1 VDSLPLQINVAKL
14 VTSVPTS
21 FKREEYLKQLS
32 PQVVDLIKFGVDVKD
47 VLLLQTCV
55 LLVTRIAHLCSEVCE
70 SCLILPL
77 VSALLKIDQ
86 MSTAKGGTVTG
97 SADEEELTAAVS
109 ALHTLVTL
117 CPLQPPLVAS
127 LQHSGACRAAMA
139 LTLFLLA
146 ERRDHKMLVML
157 KEICFVIF
165 KHPTSIRELAV
176 QLHHVILHPTRN
188 RFVLSP
194 EGLLSIEY
202 SSTVSMNRQ
211 SGHAAAD
218 LARQLGV
225 IAEGSGGRDNPP
237 AVIFSPPHLLAAI
250 KSQIPSDIPGGR
262 TLGATSLRHKEE
274 EDEDEVA
281 EAEVGRGVKDIL
293 SMAAYAASSME
304 RATAAR
310 SDSDSIRGR
319 ESVLQNLLNVPALW
333 GEGED
338 ARGDDDFREGETQQS
353 ISEARSAHVMLE
365 VSVRAKAAAELL
377 LLEQQT
383 SHGQGNGEEQ
393 ESGDINSTSK
403 ALPSLRSAA
412 AEGRDEEEGEG
423 EGEEQKACVAAE
435 LFIHCL
441 QMFLEPSVTIGTSSR
456 FSAGVQADRTL
467 SSARDP
473 TSSQLAGDGNGYGD
487 DLVKGLSGLVLVI
500 LQAHIS
506 LDTLLQGG
514 ETLDLRSWNLDL

>member
-21 FKREEYLKQLS
+21 FKRAEYLKQLS
-32 PQVVDLIKFGVDVKD
+32 PQIVDLIKFSVDVKD

-55 LLVTRIAHLCSEVCE
+55 LVVTRIAHLCSEVCD

-86 MSTAKGGTVTG
+86 MSTAKGGTVT
-97 SADEEELTAAVS
+97 DEEELTAAVS

-127 LQHSGACRAAMA
+127 LQRSGACRAAMA

-165 KHPTSIRELAV
+165 KHPTGICELAV

-202 SSTVSMNRQ
+202 SSTLSMNPQ

-218 LARQLGV
+218 LARQLG
-225 IAEGSGGRDNPP
+225 ISAEGPGGRDNSP
-237 AVIFSPPHLLAAI
+237 AVISSPPHLLAAI
-250 KSQIPSDIPGGR
+250 KSQIPSDIPGGSSS
-262 TLGATSLRHKEE
+262 LATSLRHKEK
-274 EDEDEVA
+274 EDVGEVA
-281 EAEVGRGVKDIL
+281 EAEAGRDVKDIL

-333 GEGED
+333 GEGAD
-338 ARGDDDFREGETQQS
+338 GRGDDDFREGETQQS
-353 ISEARSAHVMLE
+353 LSEARSAHVMLE

-383 SHGQGNGEEQ
+383 SHRQGKGEEQ
-393 ESGDINSTSK
+393 ESGDINSASK

-412 AEGRDEEEGEG
+412 AEGREEEGEG

-441 QMFLEPSVTIGTSSR
+441 KMFLEPSVIMGTSSR
-456 FSAGVQADRTL
+456 FSVGVPADRTL
-467 SSARDP
+467 SSAGDP
-473 TSSQLAGDGNGYGD
+473 TSSQLAGDGNGDGYG
-487 DLVKGLSGLVLVI
+487 LVKGLSGLVLVI

-514 ETLDLRSWNLDL
+514 ETLDLRPWNLDLLS